1 MNKTKTTL
9 LMAASLATTLVGANA
24 AQAQADFPTR
34 PITIVVGAAPGG
46 STDALARLIAQ
57 TLSEELGGNVVVEN
71 LPGAGGTVGMQRCVT
86 ADADGYTLC
95 FGNMGHIAANV
106 AIYPNLGFDPLTDFA
121 PLGVVANV
129 PMVLAVS
136 NQSGL
141 ETLQDLLD
149 YMEENPGM
157 INVGTAGP
165 GSTGHLAPTLLLSQ
179 TGLDAELV
187 TYQGA
192 GPALNDL
199 FAGRIDMQID
209 QTVTM
214 IPVHKEGQAKILAV
228 ASTER
233 VEQMP
238 DVPTFIEAGLP
249 EFDMVVWN
257 GLVAPAGTPD
267 AVLERLETALNVSLD
282 DEELVRRFADLAAL
296 APQGDARGSDAFGAL
311 IASDVERWL
320 GVLGTP

>member
-1 MNKTKTTL
+1 MKISKSTL
-9 LMAASLATTLVGANA
+9 LVAASLAPALLGANA
-24 AQAQADFPTR
+24 ALAQDFPTR

-95 FGNMGHIAANV
+95 FGNMGHISANV
-106 AIYPNLGFDPLTDFA
+106 AIYPNLGFDPLVDFA
-121 PLGVVANV
+121 PVGVVANV

-149 YMEENPGM
+149 YMKENPGM

-179 TGLDAELV
+179 TGLEAELV

-214 IPVHKEGQAKILAV
+214 IPVHKEGQAKVLAV

-233 VEQMP
+233 IDQMP

-257 GLVAPAGTPD
+257 GLVAPAGTHD
-267 AVLERLETALNVSLD
+267 AVLERLESALNTALD
-282 DEELVRRFADLAAL
+282 DEELLARFADLAAL
-296 APQGDARGSDAFGAL
+296 APQGEARGSDAFGAL

>member
-1 MNKTKTTL
+1 MNKTKSTL
-9 LMAASLATTLVGANA
+9 LVAAALGTTLVGATTA
-24 AQAQADFPTR
+24 MAQSDFPTR

-57 TLSEELGGNVVVEN
+57 SLSEELGGNVVVEN

-106 AIYPNLGFDPLTDFA
+106 AIYPNLGFNPLVDFDPV
-121 PLGVVANV
+121 GVVANV

-136 NQSGL
+136 NQSGF

-149 YMEENPGM
+149 YMEENPGF

-165 GSTGHLAPTLLLSQ
+165 GSTGHLAPTLLLSL
-179 TGLDAELV
+179 TGLEAELV

-214 IPVHKEGQAKILAV
+214 IPVHKEKQAKVLAV
-228 ASTER
+228 VSSER
-233 VEQMP
+233 IEQMP

-257 GLVAPAGTPD
+257 GLVAPDGTPE
-267 AVLERLETALNVSLD
+267 AILERLEAALDSALNG
-282 DEELVRRFADLAAL
+282 EELGRRFADLAAL
-296 APQGDARGSDAFGAL
+296 APEGDGRGREAFGAL